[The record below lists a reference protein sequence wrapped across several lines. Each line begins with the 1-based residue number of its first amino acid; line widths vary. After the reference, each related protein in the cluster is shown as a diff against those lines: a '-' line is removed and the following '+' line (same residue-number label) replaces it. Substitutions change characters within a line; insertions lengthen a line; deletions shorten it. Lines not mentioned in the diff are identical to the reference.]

1 MASKVRVKLAKQAA
15 DPKSSLRLLVLQ
27 ANMLDRLMDDIT
39 VKSQKPKPKQPSTV
53 TFSLPQKKEMQS
65 IERSIGPNVTEYEVD
80 SDSDSDSDD
89 EDYAYTSSDSEEN
102 VFDPEEDEYLSDSDD
117 DEIYM
122 KNKLLLSK
130 SKSVAE
136 FDLSENRQLLIV
148 FERDEEEVPELQNL
162 NSTSSDSDSEEELS
176 MPSYIVSPATSPYLA
191 GLTKQ
196 NSHNVSVEDI
206 SFQPQHVSAPLS
218 IENVY

>member
-39 VKSQKPKPKQPSTV
+39 VNSQKPKPKQPSTV
-53 TFSLPQKKEMQS
+53 TFSLPQKKEIQS
-65 IERSIGPNVTEYEVD
+65 IERTIGPNVTEYEV
-80 SDSDSDSDD
+80 DSDSDSDD

-117 DEIYM
+117 DELYM
-122 KNKLLLSK
+122 KNELKLSPSK
-130 SKSVAE
+130 SAPE
-136 FDLSENRQLLIV
+136 LDLSDNRQLLIV
-148 FERDEEEVPELQNL
+148 FEEDEEEMPELQNL
-162 NSTSSDSDSEEELS
+162 NSTSSDSDSDEELS
-176 MPSYIVSPATSPYLA
+176 MPSYIVSPASSPYLA

-196 NSHNVSVEDI
+196 HSHNVSVEDI
-206 SFQPQHVSAPLS
+206 TFQPQHTSAPLS